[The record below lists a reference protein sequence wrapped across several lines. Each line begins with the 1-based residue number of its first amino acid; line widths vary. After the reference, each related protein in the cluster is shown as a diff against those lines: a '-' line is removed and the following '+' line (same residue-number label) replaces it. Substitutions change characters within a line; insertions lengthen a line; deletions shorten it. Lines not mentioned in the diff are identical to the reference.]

1 MTARPM
7 AATNLRLTPAE
18 VGRLPLYV
26 QEELYRLN
34 LRLEEC
40 VKANRRLRGKQ
51 PEEFAI
57 ATVAR
62 DLEQRQ
68 ELPLDGAIRWQFGA
82 RWSNAIEVRRGLIER
97 RTIRVY
103 GVDGSLAVLPEGGVN
118 VVTIRLEDR

>member
-40 VKANRRLRGKQ
+40 VRANRRLRGKT
-51 PEEFAI
+51 PEDFKI
-57 ATVAR
+57 ATVAM
-62 DLEQRQ
+62 DLSDRQ
-68 ELPLDGAIRWQFGA
+68 ELPLDGAVRWQFG
-82 RWSNAIEVRRGLIER
+82 RKWSNSIDVRRGLIDR
-97 RTIRVY
+97 RSIKVR
-103 GVDGSLAVLPEGGVN
+103 GIDGSLVVCPEASN
-118 VVTIRLEDR
+118 SITIRLEDR